1 MNSSKN
7 STIDALNEQR
17 LLTSKATYNTVI
29 DTYSIAATKD
39 FNAIMK
45 NKKVLKLLHKFKHA
59 PKNEQ
64 NIIRGELYRLLY
76 KDYEDMQKLYVRQFH
91 FHTFDGKSLLRFH
104 LPYKNGDLLINS
116 RTSIRIA
123 NTKYKRVIGYE
134 GGRIYP
140 GYRYVFPIIDKGEHL
155 GSVEFSISFEGI
167 EEKLHSLLPY
177 NDYQQI
183 MTKESTIDKVFK
195 SNYHFFSIST
205 FSKNYYYEAPA
216 ILNSS
221 KKNTPLMNNILKL
234 VKNTTKL
241 EKKLKLHK
249 DFSISFIDKGKGY
262 SLNFIAFNNIDNQ
275 HAGYIV
281 VFNRLDKIVD
291 ITKAYE
297 LYSFLIIITASILF
311 ILATITIKQLNKSKL
326 FKEELLKMNASLKEA
341 QSIAHFGS
349 WEIDLKTNKLYWS
362 DEVYKIFGLEPKSIE
377 ITQEI
382 FLSYVHP
389 DDRQKVIDIYN
400 KSLKEKT
407 IYKIRHRIITDDGKT
422 KYLEEYSHHKYDT
435 HNVAIKTIGAVY
447 DVTTEVEKY
456 LKLEK
461 FVDLQQSIVILTDG
475 SDFEFAN
482 KSFFTFF
489 GYDNLND
496 FKNKFGCICELFIKK
511 DEFFSLDKIKKGE
524 KNWIES
530 LLNLSERKRIVSM
543 LDTTSTPHAFLVAI
557 NNYDENQY
565 VIDFSDISE
574 TMQEK
579 LQLQNQANNDQLTK
593 TYNRVFFETSIHGIM
608 KKHHQQNLRTAII
621 FFDIDNFKQINDT
634 FGHSIGDNVLIELT
648 TLIKNIIRKSDY
660 LLRWGGEEFI
670 IISSANNIEDVKH
683 MAEYLRISIEKLY
696 IKDVGHFTCSF
707 GIALHKKDEKI
718 KTTIARADERLY
730 EAKNSGRNIV
740 K

>member
-1 MNSSKN
+1 
-7 STIDALNEQR
+7 
-17 LLTSKATYNTVI
+17 
-29 DTYSIAATKD
+29 
-39 FNAIMK
+39 
-45 NKKVLKLLHKFKHA
+45 
-59 PKNEQ
+59 
-64 NIIRGELYRLLY
+64 
-76 KDYEDMQKLYVRQFH
+76 
-91 FHTFDGKSLLRFH
+91 
-104 LPYKNGDLLINS
+104 
-116 RTSIRIA
+116 
-123 NTKYKRVIGYE
+123 
-134 GGRIYP
+134 
-140 GYRYVFPIIDKGEHL
+140 
-155 GSVEFSISFEGI
+155 
-167 EEKLHSLLPY
+167 
-177 NDYQQI
+177 
-183 MTKESTIDKVFK
+183 
-195 SNYHFFSIST
+195 
-205 FSKNYYYEAPA
+205 
-216 ILNSS
+216 
-221 KKNTPLMNNILKL
+221 
-234 VKNTTKL
+234 
-241 EKKLKLHK
+241 
-249 DFSISFIDKGKGY
+249 
-262 SLNFIAFNNIDNQ
+262 
-275 HAGYIV
+275 
-281 VFNRLDKIVD
+281 
-291 ITKAYE
+291 
-297 LYSFLIIITASILF
+297 LF

-349 WEIDLKTNKLYWS
+349 WEMDLKTNKLYWS

-660 LLRWGGEEFI
+660 LIRWGGEEFI

-696 IKDVGHFTCSF
+696 IKDIGHFTCSF
-707 GIALHKKDEKI
+707 GVALHKKDEKI